1 MLVCKAKLVAQHIN
15 KYDAGTCA
23 SFDGGICASFEVE
36 DTVFQLLVGQ
46 IVTFDTVPI
55 IWNEKR
61 CSRFGHVHLLPPLA
75 RTTTKNPGTTKTR
88 TTVGDRLRDRH
99 HAAHRRR
106 DRPPRRRS
114 ARGRVHVRAPFPR
127 HLRFP
132 LSSFSSTTR
141 RCSQRLVEKCQ
152 RLERISCDISRHNP
166 KPIGCASLIQNPI
179 SMPVY
184 IHVSER

>member
-23 SFDGGICASFEVE
+23 SFDAGACASFEVE

-61 CSRFGHVHLLPPLA
+61 CSRFA

-88 TTVGDRLRDRH
+88 TTTF
-99 HAAHRRR
+99 AAS
-106 DRPPRRRS
+106 P
-114 ARGRVHVRAPFPR
+114 
-127 HLRFP
+127 FP
-132 LSSFSSTTR
+132 LSPFSSTTR

>member
-15 KYDAGTCA
+15 NYGAGT
-23 SFDGGICASFEVE
+23 CASFEVE

-46 IVTFDTVPI
+46 IVTFDTVPM

-61 CSRFGHVHLLPPLA
+61 YSRFA

-88 TTVGDRLRDRH
+88 TTTYSSS
-99 HAAHRRR
+99 
-106 DRPPRRRS
+106 P
-114 ARGRVHVRAPFPR
+114 
-127 HLRFP
+127 FP

-166 KPIGCASLIQNPI
+166 KPNRVRFLDPKSNLYASLYPCK
-179 SMPVY
+179 
-184 IHVSER
+184 